1 MPSPVRHASLES
13 VWPWLPSVLLDCLC
27 LCKSSRDSCAALIV
41 TDGRQIRCQSP
52 KRAEQLAALI
62 STHFRAQDSSQET
75 REALREVKLPLE

>member
-13 VWPWLPSVLLDCLC
+13 VWPWLPSVLLDARLFMP
-27 LCKSSRDSCAALIV
+27 LQSSRDSCAALIV

-62 STHFRAQDSSQET
+62 STHFRAQDSSQDSE
-75 REALREVKLPLE
+75 